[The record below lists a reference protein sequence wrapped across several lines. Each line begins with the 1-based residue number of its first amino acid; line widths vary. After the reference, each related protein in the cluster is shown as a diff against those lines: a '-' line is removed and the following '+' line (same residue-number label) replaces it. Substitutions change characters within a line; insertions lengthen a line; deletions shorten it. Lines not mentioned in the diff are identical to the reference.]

1 MSDFTAGFVARHEA
15 VAQAL
20 HQAFE
25 VPPEGFAP
33 ADPRTWAT
41 GRADRTS
48 RTGPVSFSPQSD
60 GPRHFSPADPNT
72 NPTEGW
78 DPFEAADPAPP
89 PAPFVD
95 PVATAHA
102 AGFAEGMAAAI
113 AEIGETAGRDR
124 ALLAELAEALRSDSR
139 LDREVM
145 ARQLRQTVMFL
156 VSRLIGDVGISPDI
170 LASRIDAAAGMLADN
185 AESAL
190 LRVHPDDVAL
200 LDGKLPKT
208 VFAVG
213 DANVLR
219 GSFVLE
225 SASTIVE
232 DGPELWLEQL
242 AQAIDRVAVPTC

>member
-1 MSDFTAGFVARHEA
+1 MSDFTVGFVARHEA
-15 VAQAL
+15 VARAL

-33 ADPRTWAT
+33 ADLKAWAT
-41 GRADRTS
+41 GRRA
-48 RTGPVSFSPQSD
+48 GPVSFSPQPD
-60 GPRHFSPADPNT
+60 GPRHFSPADPAA

-78 DPFEAADPAPP
+78 DPFAAAEAVPA
-89 PAPFVD
+89 ATFID

-113 AEIGETAGRDR
+113 AEIGETGDRDR
-124 ALLAELAEALRSDSR
+124 ALLAELGEALRNDGR
-139 LDREVM
+139 VDREAM

-156 VSRLIGDVGISPDI
+156 VTRLIGEVGIAPDI
-170 LASRIDAAAGMLADN
+170 LARRIESAAEMLADS

-208 VFAVG
+208 VFPVG
-213 DANVLR
+213 DAHVAR

-242 AQAIDRVAVPTC
+242 AQAIDRVAVPNS

>member
-1 MSDFTAGFVARHEA
+1 MSEFTAGFINRHEA

-20 HQAFE
+20 QHAFDIA
-25 VPPEGFAP
+25 PEGFAP
-33 ADPRTWAT
+33 ADLKAWAV
-41 GRADRTS
+41 GRH
-48 RTGPVSFSPQSD
+48 GPVSFSPQAD
-60 GPRHFSPADPNT
+60 GPKHFRPADPGT

-78 DPFEAADPAPP
+78 DPLAAADA
-89 PAPFVD
+89 ATATSFVD
-95 PVATAHA
+95 PIATAHA

-113 AEIGETAGRDR
+113 AEIGETGDRDR
-124 ALLAELAEALRSDSR
+124 ALLAELGEALRSDGR
-139 LDREVM
+139 LDRERM

-156 VSRLIGDVGISPDI
+156 VSRLIGEVGIAPDI
-170 LASRIDAAAGMLADN
+170 LARRIESAAEMLADS

-200 LDGKLPKT
+200 LEGKLPKT

-213 DANVLR
+213 DPGVAR

-242 AQAIDRVAVPTC
+242 AQAIDRVVVPNA

>member
-33 ADPRTWAT
+33 ADLRAWAT
-41 GRADRTS
+41 GRA
-48 RTGPVSFSPQSD
+48 GPVSFSPQSD
-60 GPRHFSPADPNT
+60 GPKHFHPADPDAK
-72 NPTEGW
+72 PTEGW
-78 DPFEAADPAPP
+78 DPFAAAEAAPA

-95 PVATAHA
+95 PLASAHA

-113 AEIGETAGRDR
+113 AEIGETGDRDR
-124 ALLAELAEALRSDSR
+124 ALLASLGEALRNEGR
-139 LDREVM
+139 LDRELM

-156 VSRLIGDVGISPDI
+156 VTRLIGEAGISADI
-170 LASRIDAAAGMLADN
+170 LARRIDSAAEILADS

-200 LDGKLPKT
+200 LDGRLPKT

-213 DANVLR
+213 DADVAR

-242 AQAIDRVAVPTC
+242 ALAIDRVAVPPC

>member
-1 MSDFTAGFVARHEA
+1 MSDFTAGFVNRHEA

-20 HQAFE
+20 QQAFD
-25 VPPEGFAP
+25 VPPEAFAP
-33 ADPRTWAT
+33 ADLKAWAV
-41 GRADRTS
+41 GRN
-48 RTGPVSFSPQSD
+48 GPVSFSPQSD
-60 GPRHFSPADPNT
+60 GPRHFHPADPAT

-78 DPFEAADPAPP
+78 DPFAAADAAPA
-89 PAPFVD
+89 ASFVD
-95 PVATAHA
+95 PIATAHA
-102 AGFAEGMAAAI
+102 AGFAEGMATAI
-113 AEIGETAGRDR
+113 AEIGETGDRDR
-124 ALLAELAEALRSDSR
+124 ALLAELGEALRSDGR
-139 LDREVM
+139 LDRERM

-156 VSRLIGDVGISPDI
+156 VSRLIGEVGIAPDI
-170 LASRIDAAAGMLADN
+170 LARRIESAAEMLADS

-213 DANVLR
+213 DASVAR

-242 AQAIDRVAVPTC
+242 AQAIDRVAVPNG